1 MQKPRVL
8 IVEDEASIAQAL
20 AFLIE
25 RAGCQAFLAPDGQMA
40 LKASQTAKL
49 DLIILDLMLP
59 RLSGVDLLRLIRDQ
73 ALNAETPILVLT
85 ARGQENDEE
94 RVRALGATAFMTKP
108 FSNDLVVAKAK
119 ELIGMTAAA

>member
-1 MQKPRVL
+1 MEKPRVL

-20 AFLIE
+20 TFLME
-25 RAGCQAFLAPDGQMA
+25 RAGCQAFLASDGQMA

-59 RLSGVDLLRLIRDQ
+59 RLSGLDLLRLIRDQ
-73 ALNAETPILVLT
+73 ALNADTPILVLT

-108 FSNDLVVAKAK
+108 FSNEAVVETAKN
-119 ELIGMTAAA
+119 LLNVQGAA